1 MAGRVGNL
9 REGAAADDPALL
21 RNESL
26 LLLALAILLFSTLDA
41 IFTVMLI
48 ETGYVR
54 EWNPLL
60 ARLMQRDVML
70 FAAAK
75 GMMTHSGVFILVAFV
90 HRRLF
95 GRIPVRRILEL
106 VFGAYVLIM
115 IYHLVLTFL
124 VT

>member
-60 ARLMQRDVML
+60 ARLMQQDVML
-70 FAAAK
+70 FAGAK

-106 VFGAYVLIM
+106 VFGAYLLIM

>member
-54 EWNPLL
+54 EWNPML

-70 FAAAK
+70 FAGAK

-106 VFGAYVLIM
+106 VFGAYLLIM

>member
-9 REGAAADDPALL
+9 REGVGGDDPALL

-41 IFTVMLI
+41 IFTLMLI
-48 ETGYVR
+48 ETGHVR

-60 ARLMQRDVML
+60 ARLLQRDVML
-70 FAAAK
+70 FAGAK

-106 VFGAYVLIM
+106 VFGAYLLIM

-124 VT
+124 VI